1 MGRWL
6 GHSGDSQ
13 ISLQLS
19 RRLWGYDIILC
30 KFIDLSENAF
40 YLLPSYYLSSIVGGI
55 LHVEI
60 KISSQAHIM
69 FFLKQLFS
77 SVSFPVA
84 SLYLFNQKLLKIKTT
99 NWNPPNLLT
108 VVIFKFMS
116 LNELIWCYIKNDCCR
131 NLSFRRKIF
140 FGNDSSKRRWR
151 CKSPFPYILC
161 VAAGPKESLSCVQDT
176 WLFIFQ

>member
-1 MGRWL
+1 
-6 GHSGDSQ
+6 
-13 ISLQLS
+13 
-19 RRLWGYDIILC
+19 
-30 KFIDLSENAF
+30 
-40 YLLPSYYLSSIVGGI
+40 
-55 LHVEI
+55 
-60 KISSQAHIM
+60 M

-99 NWNPPNLLT
+99 NWNPPNLVT

-131 NLSFRRKIF
+131 NLSFRRNIF

-161 VAAGPKESLSCVQDT
+161 IAAGPRVTFMCAGYLTIHFSVSSADYRKFSKVLLMPNWSNELKLRIYYVVEP
-176 WLFIFQ
+176 

>member
-1 MGRWL
+1 MLFICCRVITYRPWWEV
-6 GHSGDSQ
+6 SYTWK
-13 ISLQLS
+13 SL
-19 RRLWGYDIILC
+19 
-30 KFIDLSENAF
+30 
-40 YLLPSYYLSSIVGGI
+40 
-55 LHVEI
+55 